1 LSILD
6 GRRGKYVDSRPC
18 GAAIAGFAAMTRNLI
33 GPRIRDRRRALGIT
47 QASLAARVEISA
59 SYLNLIEGNKRNI
72 GGALLR
78 RIAGELGLGVD
89 EVDGAAER
97 RLLADL
103 GELAG
108 EPLLEDL
115 GLDALSAR
123 ELAGRHDDWARALV
137 RLNRV
142 RLDREHVVSALSDR
156 LSHDPFLGEAVHSL
170 LTQAAAIRSSA
181 EILETMPG
189 IAQDRRARFISIVG
203 EDSRRLA
210 EVAQSL
216 AAFFDQAPAGARA
229 VTPVEEVDDFLFDR
243 ANHFPVLEQ
252 AGAALR
258 AQARLDDGVEAG
270 LADYLRRAHGVEVE
284 SLGIAPGLAAE
295 TRRFLLARA
304 AAERF
309 DRGRPIAAA
318 MQDAKLL
325 ASEGARR
332 RAHRVLAAY
341 VAGAALMPYDAFL
354 EAARAGRYD
363 IDHLAARFGTSF
375 EQACHR
381 LTTLRRPGAE
391 GIPFALLRVDASGFV
406 TKRLPLPDL
415 RLPRRG
421 TACPLWAVYAA
432 FQSPGAQ
439 VRQIAAFPGGERFLF
454 LARTV
459 EKARPAFPMPRRLLS
474 VMLACDALHA
484 DHTVYADGLDLSPG
498 SPAIPVGSNCRLCAR
513 RECAY
518 RQEDPIIDA

>member
-1 LSILD
+1 
-6 GRRGKYVDSRPC
+6 
-18 GAAIAGFAAMTRNLI
+18 MTRSLI

-78 RIAGELGLGVD
+78 RIADELGLGVD

-103 GELAG
+103 VELSGES
-108 EPLLEDL
+108 LLEDL
-115 GLDALSAR
+115 GLDAHSAR
-123 ELAGRHDDWARALV
+123 ELAGRNAGWARALV

-142 RLDREHVVSALSDR
+142 RLDREQVASALSDR
-156 LSHDPFLGEAVHSL
+156 LAHDPFLGDAVHSL

-189 IAQDRRARFISIVG
+189 IAQEKRARFVSIVG

-210 EVAQSL
+210 DVAQSL
-216 AAFFDQAPAGARA
+216 AAFFDQAPAGTRA

-243 ANHFPVLEQ
+243 GNHFPVLEQ

-258 AQARLDDGVEAG
+258 AQAALEGGAEAG
-270 LADYLRRAHGVEVE
+270 LAAYLRRAHGVEPG

-309 DRGRPIAAA
+309 DRGRPIATVVR
-318 MQDAKLL
+318 DAPLL

-332 RAHRVLAAY
+332 RAERVLASY
-341 VAGAALMPYDAFL
+341 VAAAALLPYEPFL
-354 EAARAGRYD
+354 EAARATRYD
-363 IDHLAARFGTSF
+363 IDQLAARFGVSF

-406 TKRLPLPDL
+406 TKRLPLAHL
-415 RLPRRG
+415 RLPRHG
-421 TACPLWAVYAA
+421 TACPLWPVYAA
-432 FQSPGAQ
+432 FQSPGAL
-439 VRQIAAFPGGERFLF
+439 VRQVAAFPAGERFLF
-454 LARTV
+454 VARTV
-459 EKARPAFPMPRRLLS
+459 EKASPAFPMPRRLLS
-474 VMLACDALHA
+474 VMLACDAMHA
-484 DHTVYADGLDLSPG
+484 DRTVYAEGLDLTSG
-498 SPAIPVGSNCRLCAR
+498 APAVPVGSNCRLCPR

-518 RQEDPIIDA
+518 RQEDPIIEGEMGHPPSRV

>member
-1 LSILD
+1 
-6 GRRGKYVDSRPC
+6 
-18 GAAIAGFAAMTRNLI
+18 MTRSLI

-47 QASLAARVEISA
+47 QASLAARVEISP

-78 RIAGELGLGVD
+78 RIADELGLGVD

-103 GELAG
+103 VELSGES
-108 EPLLEDL
+108 LLEDL

-123 ELAGRHDDWARALV
+123 ELAGRHADWARALV

-142 RLDREHVVSALSDR
+142 RLDREQVVSALSDR

-189 IAQDRRARFISIVG
+189 IAPDRRSRFASIVG
-203 EDSRRLA
+203 EESRRLA

-216 AAFFDQAPAGARA
+216 AAFFDQAPAGTRA
-229 VTPVEEVDDFLFDR
+229 VTPVEEVDDFLLDR
-243 ANHFPVLEQ
+243 GNHFPGLEQ

-258 AQARLDDGVEAG
+258 AQAALDAGVEAG
-270 LADYLRRAHGVEVE
+270 LAGYLERAHGVAVE
-284 SLGIAPGLAAE
+284 SLGIAPGFAAE
-295 TRRFLLARA
+295 TRRFMLARA

-318 MQDAKLL
+318 MQDSPLL

-332 RAHRVLAAY
+332 RAHRVLAGYIAS
-341 VAGAALMPYDAFL
+341 AALMTY
-354 EAARAGRYD
+354 EATLAVARAARYD

-375 EQACHR
+375 EQVCHR

-406 TKRLPLPDL
+406 TKRLPLADL
-415 RLPRRG
+415 RLPRHG

-432 FQSPGAQ
+432 FQSPGAL
-439 VRQIAAFPGGERFLF
+439 VRQVAAFPSGGRFLF
-454 LARTV
+454 VARTV
-459 EKARPAFPMPRRLLS
+459 EKAGAAFPMPRRLLS

-484 DHTVYADGLDLSPG
+484 DQTVYADGLDLSSG
-498 SPAIPVGSNCRLCAR
+498 APAVPVGSNCRLCPR

-518 RQEDPIIDA
+518 RQEEPIIEG